1 MELVLVYK
9 LIYFKNISMRKII
22 FLLLFQSINFFGQA
36 NADNLVF
43 WNSTRKLNV
52 DDFQIKTKNGETY
65 SSFAQFSID
74 YQVGGFDFLKKN
86 FNKKVRNYFIKSASW
101 IDTTKNVSISIRYEQ
116 TLFDLSEI
124 YTRQFRKL
132 LKENRKKILTGTGF
146 IADLNQNMLT
156 NFSNRRI
163 IYDKETNF
171 GQNEKKQK
179 EWELQIQIELTDLKE
194 FSNE

>member
-1 MELVLVYK
+1 
-9 LIYFKNISMRKII
+9 MRKII

>member
-1 MELVLVYK
+1 MSKRQLNARPVEKQL
-9 LIYFKNISMRKII
+9 FSE
-22 FLLLFQSINFFGQA
+22 LLLS
-36 NADNLVF
+36 
-43 WNSTRKLNV
+43 
-52 DDFQIKTKNGETY
+52 
-65 SSFAQFSID
+65 
-74 YQVGGFDFLKKN
+74 
-86 FNKKVRNYFIKSASW
+86 
-101 IDTTKNVSISIRYEQ
+101 NVSTS
-116 TLFDLSEI
+116 
-124 YTRQFRKL
+124 RQSGMCRM